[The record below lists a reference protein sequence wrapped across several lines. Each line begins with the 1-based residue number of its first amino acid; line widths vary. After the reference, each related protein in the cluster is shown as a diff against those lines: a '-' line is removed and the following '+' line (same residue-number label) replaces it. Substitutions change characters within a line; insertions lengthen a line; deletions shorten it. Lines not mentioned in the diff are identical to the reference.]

1 MLGSLVSCCGLI
13 KLRKK
18 FQGYVWVS
26 RYLRDVENLG
36 LCCQSFK
43 EHGLAYCLVFIVTI
57 YNMTFPCLVCFLLLT
72 CQFCDILFNLLHLNL
87 KQTK

>member
-13 KLRKK
+13 KLRKN

-43 EHGLAYCLVFIVTI
+43 EHGLAYCLCLHSDHLQYDLPMSGVFSIA
-57 YNMTFPCLVCFLLLT
+57 NMS
-72 CQFCDILFNLLHLNL
+72 IL
-87 KQTK
+87 